1 MIITRVRF
9 KILHSPMTSAI
20 LANFIM
26 IIVIM
31 MTTKRLMC
39 TSQNARWVQ
48 KSMYLLMFTNG
59 ICF

>member
-9 KILHSPMTSAI
+9 KILHSPMISAI